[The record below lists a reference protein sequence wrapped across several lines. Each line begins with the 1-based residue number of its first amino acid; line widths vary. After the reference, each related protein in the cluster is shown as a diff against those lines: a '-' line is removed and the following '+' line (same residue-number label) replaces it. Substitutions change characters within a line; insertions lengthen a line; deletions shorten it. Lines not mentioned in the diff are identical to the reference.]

1 MMHGIDVSNWQSG
14 LIPSNLSIDFCIAK
28 ATEGMGYTDP
38 CCDGFIQNCLE
49 NGILWGF
56 YHFARENDP
65 AAEAEYFVQE
75 TYNYFGNGI
84 PVLDYETANWNNREW
99 CELFMSKV
107 HELTGIW
114 PVLYISAYM
123 VPEFADSWI
132 PQTCGLWLAGYPYP
146 AESWTNDK
154 MPYSIGEWEFCAI
167 WQFTS
172 SLQLPGYS
180 GNLDGNIAYMDADAW
195 LKYAGAP
202 WQDIEPLP
210 DPKPE
215 PNPSPTKSIDDL
227 AVETILGEY
236 GTGAERQRLLGSNY
250 NDVQERVNQYYNRAR
265 ECIRGDWGNGW
276 NRTNALTG
284 AGYNADI
291 VQRIVNEMMS

>member
-1 MMHGIDVSNWQSG
+1 MLHGIDVSNWQSG
-14 LIPSNLSIDFCIAK
+14 LTPSDLSIDFCIAK
-28 ATEGMGYTDP
+28 ATEGIGYTDQ
-38 CCDGFIQNCLE
+38 CCDRFVQNCLE

-56 YHFARENDP
+56 YHFARENSP
-65 AAEAEYFVQE
+65 ADEAEYFVKE
-75 TYNYFGNGI
+75 TENYFGNGI
-84 PVLDYETANWNNREW
+84 PVLDYETSNWNDCEW

-114 PVLYISAYM
+114 PVLYISAYR
-123 VPEFADSWI
+123 VSDFNNSWI

-146 AESWTNDK
+146 AETWTNDN

-202 WQDIEPLP
+202 WQDIDPLP

-215 PNPSPTKSIDDL
+215 PNPEPIKSIDDL

-236 GTGAERQRLLGSNY
+236 GTGADRKKLLGSRY
-250 NDVQERVNQYYNRAR
+250 DEVQERVNQYYNRAR

-284 AGYNADI
+284 AGYNADV

>member
-1 MMHGIDVSNWQSG
+1 MMHGIDVSNWQCG
-14 LIPSNLSIDFCIAK
+14 LNPSNLSIDFLIAK
-28 ATEGMGYTDP
+28 ATEGIGYTDP

-49 NGILWGF
+49 NSILWGF

-65 AAEAEYFVQE
+65 VEEANYFVQE
-75 TYNYFGNGI
+75 TENYFGNGI

-99 CELFMSKV
+99 CERFMTRV

-114 PVLYISAYM
+114 PMLYISAYM
-123 VPEFADSWI
+123 VPEFNDSWI
-132 PQTCGLWLAGYPYP
+132 PQTCGLWIAGYPYP
-146 AESWTNDK
+146 AESWTNDN

-202 WQDIEPLP
+202 WQDLI
-210 DPKPE
+210 PE
-215 PNPSPTKSIDDL
+215 PTKSIDDL

-236 GTGAERQRLLGSNY
+236 GTGAERQKLLGSNY

-284 AGYNADI
+284 AGYSADI

>member
-1 MMHGIDVSNWQSG
+1 
-14 LIPSNLSIDFCIAK
+14 
-28 ATEGMGYTDP
+28 MGYTDP
-38 CCDGFIQNCLE
+38 CCDGFVQNCLE

-65 AAEAEYFVQE
+65 AAEAEYFVNE
-75 TYNYFGNGI
+75 TWNYFGNGVPI
-84 PVLDYETANWNNREW
+84 LDYETSNWNNREW

-107 HELTGIW
+107 HELTGVW
-114 PVLYISAYM
+114 PMLYISAYI
-123 VPEFADSWI
+123 VPEFSDSWI

-146 AESWTNDK
+146 AESWTNDN

-172 SLQLPGYS
+172 SLQLSGYS

-195 LKYAGAP
+195 MKYTGAP

-215 PNPSPTKSIDDL
+215 PNPEPIKSIDDL

-236 GTGAERQRLLGSNY
+236 GTGAERQKLLGDKY
-250 NDVQERVNQYYNRAR
+250 TEVQERVNQYYNRAR

-276 NRTNALTG
+276 NRMNALTG
-284 AGYNADI
+284 AGYNADV

>member
-1 MMHGIDVSNWQSG
+1 MTIELKKILVAAKEYERRSMVWFNMYQESHDEFDWRECKE
-14 LIPSNLSIDFCIAK
+14 LSDK
-28 ATEGMGYTDP
+28 
-38 CCDGFIQNCLE
+38 CDTMLE
-49 NGILWGF
+49 
-56 YHFARENDP
+56 A
-65 AAEAEYFVQE
+65 
-75 TYNYFGNGI
+75 
-84 PVLDYETANWNNREW
+84 YEI
-99 CELFMSKV
+99 
-107 HELTGIW
+107 LTGKKI
-114 PVLYISAYM
+114 
-123 VPEFADSWI
+123 
-132 PQTCGLWLAGYPYP
+132 
-146 AESWTNDK
+146 
-154 MPYSIGEWEFCAI
+154 
-167 WQFTS
+167 
-172 SLQLPGYS
+172 
-180 GNLDGNIAYMDADAW
+180 
-195 LKYAGAP
+195 GAP

>member
-1 MMHGIDVSNWQSG
+1 MLHGIDISNWQSD
-14 LIPSNLSIDFCIAK
+14 LTPSDLSIDFCIAK
-28 ATEGMGYTDP
+28 TTEGIGYTDQ
-38 CCDGFIQNCLE
+38 CCDGFVQNCID

-65 AAEAEYFVQE
+65 AEEAEYFVQE
-75 TYNYFGNGI
+75 TRNYFGHGI

-107 HELTGIW
+107 HELTGVW
-114 PVLYISAYM
+114 PMLYISAYM
-123 VPEFADSWI
+123 VPEFDNSWI

-146 AESWTNDK
+146 AETWTSDN

-195 LKYAGAP
+195 HKYAGSNATQP
-202 WQDIEPLP
+202 TQPQT
-210 DPKPE
+210 PE
-215 PNPSPTKSIDDL
+215 KSIDDL

-236 GTGAERQRLLGSNY
+236 GTGAERQKLLGDKY
-250 NDVQERVNQYYNRAR
+250 AEVQERVNQYYNRAR

-276 NRTNALTG
+276 NRKTALTG

-291 VQRIVNEMMS
+291 VQRIVNELMS

>member
-28 ATEGMGYTDP
+28 ATEGIGYTDP

-49 NGILWGF
+49 NDILWGF

-65 AAEAEYFVQE
+65 IEEANYFVQE
-75 TYNYFGNGI
+75 TRNYFGNGV

-107 HELTGIW
+107 HELTGVW
-114 PVLYISAYM
+114 PMLYISAYM
-123 VPEFADSWI
+123 VPEFNDSWI

-146 AESWTNDK
+146 AESWTNDN

-172 SLQLPGYS
+172 SLQLSGYS

-195 LKYAGAP
+195 HKYAGSNTTQP
-202 WQDIEPLP
+202 TPQPIPQ
-210 DPKPE
+210 
-215 PNPSPTKSIDDL
+215 PTKSIDDL

-236 GTGAERQRLLGSNY
+236 GTGEQRQKMLGDKYAE
-250 NDVQERVNQYYNRAR
+250 VQERVNQYYNRAR

-291 VQRIVNEMMS
+291 VQRIVNELMS

>member
-14 LIPSNLSIDFCIAK
+14 LNPSDLSIDFCIAK
-28 ATEGMGYTDP
+28 ATEGLGYTDP
-38 CCDGFIQNCLE
+38 CCDGFVQNCLE

-65 AAEAEYFVQE
+65 ADEAEYFVQE
-75 TYNYFGNGI
+75 TSNYFGHGI
-84 PVLDYETANWNNREW
+84 PILDYETYNENDVYW
-99 CELFMSKV
+99 CEQWLARI

-114 PVLYISAYM
+114 PMIYMSASRI
-123 VPEFADSWI
+123 PAFADSWI

-146 AESWTNDK
+146 AESWTDDD

-172 SLQLPGYS
+172 SLQLSGYS

-195 LKYAGAP
+195 HKYAGSNIAQPAP
-202 WQDIEPLP
+202 
-210 DPKPE
+210 K
-215 PNPSPTKSIDDL
+215 PTKSIDDL

-236 GTGAERQRLLGSNY
+236 GTGVERQKLLGSNY

-265 ECIRGDWGNGW
+265 ECIRGEWGNGW